1 MGRYSNSDLECG
13 IKKAP
18 VKTFIYGPEGIGKS
32 TLAAE
37 FPGAVFI
44 DVEGGTNQLAVA
56 RMPKPTSWAMLV
68 GEVQSVRDG
77 DVTCGTLVIDTA
89 DAAERLCVQAVC
101 AENSKAGIE
110 DFGYGRG
117 YTFVREAFGKLMD
130 ALSEVADHGMNVVVI
145 GHSRLDKFERPDES
159 GAYDRF
165 SPKLIDTKKASDA
178 AMVKEWADM
187 VLFLDY
193 DITVVTN
200 KAGKAKATGG
210 KRVIRTNHTPQ
221 WDAKNRF
228 GLSDELPLSW
238 DSISG
243 VVPDM
248 HQESHEQPRTA
259 ARTPAQHEA
268 APSAHEADETPSDGP
283 VASTDYA
290 APDYPARL
298 KPLADL
304 MAADEVTDAELR
316 HVVGER
322 GDFTEDCPVT
332 KYPDDYVGF
341 LTSKWAGVAKK
352 VKADRFKAEAAK
364 VEVPFSETEPT
375 AK

>member
-1 MGRYSNSDLECG
+1 MGKYELTCG
-13 IKKAP
+13 IRQKAMR
-18 VKTFIYGPEGIGKS
+18 VVLYGPEGIGKT

-37 FPGAVFI
+37 FPNVVFI
-44 DVEGGTNQLAVA
+44 DVEGGSDQLPVA
-56 RMPKPTSWAMLV
+56 RMPRPTSWSMLMD
-68 GEVQSVRDG
+68 EVRAVRDG
-77 DVTCGTLVIDTA
+77 QVPCSTLVIDTA
-89 DAAERLCVQAVC
+89 DASERLC
-101 AENSKAGIE
+101 IE
-110 DFGYGRG
+110 DICSRNNFDSIEAPGYGKG
-117 YTFVREAFGKLMD
+117 YTYVAEAVGKLLD
-130 ALSEVADHGMNVVVI
+130 LLSEVVDKGTNVVMVA
-145 GHSRLDKFERPDES
+145 HAVMRKFERPDES

-165 SPKLIDTKKASDA
+165 EMKLSKKAA
-178 AMVKEWADM
+178 PMVKEWADM

-259 ARTPAQHEA
+259 PMTPAPHEA
-268 APSAHEADETPSDGP
+268 APSAHEADETPAGVP

-316 HVVGER
+316 HVVAER
-322 GDFTEDCPVT
+322 GDFTEDCPVA
-332 KYPDDYVGF
+332 KYPSDYVGF

-352 VKADRFKAEAAK
+352 IKADRFKAEAVT

-375 AK
+375 K

>member
-259 ARTPAQHEA
+259 SEASAKAKA
-268 APSAHEADETPSDGP
+268 APTTHKEADKPAEAL
-283 VASTDYA
+283 VAVDNNGV
-290 APDYPARL
+290 PAHLR
-298 KPLADL
+298 PLYDL
-304 MAADEVTDAELR
+304 MEADAITEAEVR
-316 HVVGER
+316 HAVAKR
-322 GDFTEDCPVT
+322 GDFPEECAIEDY
-332 KYPDDYVGF
+332 KPDYIQF
-341 LTSKWAGVAKK
+341 LVSQWAGVAKK
-352 VKADRFKAEAAK
+352 ILFDRID
-364 VEVPFSETEPT
+364 VPFPETDDT
-375 AK
+375 K

>member
-1 MGRYSNSDLECG
+1 MGRYDITCG
-13 IKKAP
+13 VQKKALR
-18 VKTFIYGPEGIGKS
+18 VILYGPEGIGKT

-37 FPGAVFI
+37 FPRAVFM
-44 DVEGGTNQLAVA
+44 DVEGGSDQLPVA
-56 RMPKPTSWAMLV
+56 RLPRATSWTMLMD
-68 GEVQSVRDG
+68 EVRAVRDG
-77 DVTCGTLVIDTA
+77 QVPCSTLVIDTA
-89 DAAERLCVQAVC
+89 DAAERLCVEDIC
-101 AENSKAGIE
+101 SRNSFDSIE
-110 DFGYGRG
+110 APGYGKG
-117 YTFVREAFGKLMD
+117 YTYVAESFGKLLD
-130 ALSEVADHGMNVVVI
+130 LLSEVVDKGTNVVMVA
-145 GHSRLDKFERPDES
+145 HAVMRKFERPDES

-165 SPKLIDTKKASDA
+165 EMKLSKKAA
-178 AMVKEWADM
+178 PIVKEWADM

-268 APSAHEADETPSDGP
+268 VPSAHEADERPTDGP
-283 VASTDYA
+283 VASTEYA

-298 KPLADL
+298 KPLSDL

-316 HVVGER
+316 FLVGQR
-322 GDFTEDCPVT
+322 GDFTEACEVED
-332 KYPDDYVGF
+332 YPADFVGF
-341 LTSKWAGVAKK
+341 ITSHWPSFLKKLKIARIAK
-352 VKADRFKAEAAK
+352 EAAT
-364 VEVPFSETEPT
+364 VEVPFSETDPT
-375 AK
+375 K